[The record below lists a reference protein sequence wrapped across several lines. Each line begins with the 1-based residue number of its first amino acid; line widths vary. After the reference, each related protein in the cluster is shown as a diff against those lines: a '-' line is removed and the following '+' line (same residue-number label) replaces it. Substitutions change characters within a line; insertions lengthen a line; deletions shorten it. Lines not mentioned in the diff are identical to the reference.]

1 MKCQSKKTVK
11 LRKDAEKIFYAGLAA
26 VEPGAAIHKFCR
38 HDNDTLYIGNKNYDL
53 SRFDRVYV
61 IGAGKAAAPMATA
74 IEEILEDKISG
85 GIITVKYGHLS
96 KSGRI
101 NVIEAGHPIPDQ
113 NGRDGAESI
122 LSLAEGAGKNDL
134 VICLISGGGS
144 ALLPLPAEGITLKD
158 KQDAIKVL
166 LSCGASIDEVNSI
179 RKHISGIKGGML
191 ARAAYPATL
200 VSLILSDVVGDDL
213 DVIASGPSIPDSST
227 YEDCMGI
234 LSHYNISDSLP
245 EAVYAHICKGAS
257 GLIPETP
264 KPGDPVFKKTASLII
279 GSNME
284 AITSAKKKA
293 EEIGYNTI
301 VLSSMIEGET
311 KHVARVHAA
320 IAKEIRKTGNPLSPP
335 ACILSGGETTVTIT
349 GNGRGGRNQEFSLA
363 AALDIATYQDIVVFS
378 AGTDGTDGPTDA
390 AGAVAD
396 TTTVKRALE
405 KKIDPVNFLLDNDSY
420 NFFRILDDLVI
431 TGPTNTN
438 VMDLRI
444 ILVA

>member
-1 MKCQSKKTVK
+1 MKYQSEKTVK
-11 LRKDAEKIFYAGLAA
+11 LRKDAEKIFRAGLAA

-38 HDNDTLYIGNKNYDL
+38 RNNDTLHIGNKNYEL
-53 SRFDRVYV
+53 SRFGRIHV

-74 IEEILEDKISG
+74 IEEILEDKISSG
-85 GIITVKYGHLS
+85 VINVKYGHVN
-96 KSGRI
+96 KPGRI
-101 NVIEAGHPIPDQ
+101 KVIEAGHPIPDQ
-113 NGRDGAESI
+113 NGRDGTESIMDLAES
-122 LSLAEGAGKNDL
+122 SRENDL

-144 ALLPLPAEGITLKD
+144 ALLPLPATGITLKD
-158 KQDAIKVL
+158 KQDTIKIL
-166 LSCGASIDEVNSI
+166 LSCGASIDEINSI

-191 ARAAYPATL
+191 ARAVYPAAL

-213 DVIASGPSIPDSST
+213 DVIASGPSVPDSST
-227 YEDCMGI
+227 YEDCTEI
-234 LSHYNISDSLP
+234 IRHYEISDKLP
-245 EAVYAHICKGAS
+245 KTVYSYICKGAS

-264 KPGDPVFKKTASLII
+264 KPGDPIFEKTADLII

-284 AITSAKKKA
+284 AILSAKKKA
-293 EEIGYNTI
+293 EELGYSTI

-320 IAKEIRKTGNPLSPP
+320 IAKEIRKTGNPLPAP

-363 AALDIATYQDIVVFS
+363 AALDISKHQDIVIFS

-405 KKIDPVNFLLDNDSY
+405 KQADPGTFLSNNDSY
-420 NFFRILDDLVI
+420 NFFRIIDDLVL

-444 ILVA
+444 VLVA